1 MNNKNNSTL
10 LPAETDV
17 LIVGYGPVGAA
28 FAALL
33 GRYRVNTLVI
43 DKQHEILRMP
53 RAIALD
59 NEALRMLQ
67 LIGLSE
73 DAFAK
78 HVIPEVKM
86 HCPLVGQFSRANTSG
101 CIDGHPK
108 LVTFY
113 QPDLEQALRRQ
124 VVEQPSVTCCTGYEL
139 LELQQHRDH
148 VLAEL
153 SDEAGQRHSVKA
165 RYVVGADGASS
176 RVRGLIGEEFTG
188 QSYVEDWLIVDA
200 NQREAEAIDHV
211 EFLCDHRRPTPHMP
225 APGGRERWEFMLH
238 PGERR
243 EDMERPEQIAEL
255 LAPWVKARELSIE
268 RTAVYRFHARCCTRF
283 QKDRVFLIGDA
294 AHITPPFVGQGLVAG
309 LRDACNLAWKLAW
322 VLDQRAAP
330 GILDSYDQERRPHA
344 KEMIDLAKLMGRIVM
359 PRNALLAVLIHGL
372 MKSLT
377 LLPPARRLFEELD
390 IKPKNRFKH
399 GLFRRSAGSKTL
411 PAGGLFSQSLVRH
424 AQAGIVL
431 SDDLL
436 GDQLTL
442 VGFGCDPR
450 AALDGPTQAQW
461 QAQGGGYLQIVQ
473 RGQHGQG
480 STPWVEDLSGELLK
494 QKPLKT
500 VLAVRPDRVIMHSAT
515 LKEAGALVA
524 SCLNL
529 LGHDATQQ
537 VTPTAILTGS

>member
-1 MNNKNNSTL
+1 MDNKNNTTTL
-10 LPAETDV
+10 PTETDV

-33 GRYRVNTLVI
+33 GRYRVKALVI

-67 LIGLSE
+67 LIGLPE

-78 HVIPEVKM
+78 RVIPEVKM

-113 QPDLEQALRRQ
+113 QPDLEAALREQ
-124 VVEQPSVTCCTGYEL
+124 VHHQPSLSVCTGYEL
-139 LELQQHRDH
+139 QDVQQHADH
-148 VLAEL
+148 VEAFLTDAQGLAFT
-153 SDEAGQRHSVKA
+153 VKA
-165 RYVVGADGASS
+165 KYLVGADGASS
-176 RVRGLIGEEFTG
+176 RVRTLIGQEFTG

-200 NQREAEAIDHV
+200 NNRETEAIDHV

-243 EDMERPEQIAEL
+243 EEMERPERIAEL
-255 LAPWVKARELSIE
+255 LAPWVKASDLSIE

-283 QKDRVFLIGDA
+283 QKDRAFLIGDA

-322 VLDQRAAP
+322 VLNQRAAP
-330 GILDSYDQERRPHA
+330 SILDSYDEERRPHA
-344 KEMIDLAKLMGRIVM
+344 QEMINLAKLMGRIVM
-359 PRNALLAVLIHGL
+359 PRNALLAFLIHGL
-372 MKSLT
+372 MKT
-377 LLPPARRLFEELD
+377 MVLLPAARRLFEELD
-390 IKPKNRFKH
+390 IKPKNRFKR
-399 GLFRRSAGSKTL
+399 GLFRRNGSAKVL
-411 PAGGLFSQSLVRH
+411 PAGGLLSQSLVRDTNL
-424 AQAGIVL
+424 GIVL
-431 SDDLL
+431 SDDVL

-450 AALDGPTQAQW
+450 EQLDVHSRERW
-461 QAQGGGYLQIVQ
+461 QAQGGGYLHIVQ
-473 RGQHGQG
+473 RGQQG
-480 STPWVEDLSGELLK
+480 SRYTPWVEDLSGEWLK
-494 QKPLKT
+494 QRPLNT
-500 VLAVRPDRVIMHSAT
+500 VLAVRPDRVIMQ
-515 LKEAGALVA
+515 EAPLHKAVSLVA
-524 SCLNL
+524 SCLDL
-529 LGHDATQQ
+529 LGKKDEQQ
-537 VTPTAILTGS
+537 LTPAAILTRS

>member
-1 MNNKNNSTL
+1 MDNKNNTTP
-10 LPAETDV
+10 LPTETDV

-33 GRYRVNTLVI
+33 GRYRVKALVI

-78 HVIPEVKM
+78 RVIPEVKM

-113 QPDLEQALRRQ
+113 QPDLEAALRQQ
-124 VVEQPSVTCCTGYEL
+124 VQNQPSLSVCTGYEL
-139 LELQQHRDH
+139 QDVQQHADH
-148 VLAEL
+148 VQAFLTDAEGLAYT
-153 SDEAGQRHSVKA
+153 VKA
-165 RYVVGADGASS
+165 KYLVGADGASS
-176 RVRGLIGEEFTG
+176 RVRTLIGQAFTG

-243 EDMERPEQIAEL
+243 EDMERPERIAEL
-255 LAPWVKARELSIE
+255 LAPWVKASELSIE

-283 QKDRVFLIGDA
+283 QKDRAFLIGDA

-322 VLDQRAAP
+322 VLNKGAAP
-330 GILDSYDQERRPHA
+330 TILDSYDQERRPHA

-359 PRNALLAVLIHGL
+359 PRNALLALLIHGL
-372 MKSLT
+372 MKT
-377 LLPPARRLFEELD
+377 MVLLPAARRLFEELD
-390 IKPKNRFKH
+390 IKPKNRFKQ
-399 GLFRRSAGSKTL
+399 GLFKPAKRKVL
-411 PAGGLFSQSLVRH
+411 PAGGLLSQSLVRDR
-424 AQAGIVL
+424 QAGVLL

-450 AALDGPTQAQW
+450 AQLDVPGRERW
-461 QAQGGGYLQIVQ
+461 QALGGGYLQIVQ
-473 RGQHGQG
+473 RGQQG
-480 STPWVEDLSGELLK
+480 NAQTPWVEDLSGDMLK
-494 QKPLKT
+494 QRPLGS
-500 VLAVRPDRVIMHSAT
+500 VLAVRPDRVIMHCAP
-515 LKEAGALVA
+515 LQQVA
-524 SCLNL
+524 SLVDTCLGL
-529 LGHDATQQ
+529 LGEHSARKLTS
-537 VTPTAILTGS
+537 AALLTGS

>member
-1 MNNKNNSTL
+1 MNNKNNSPS
-10 LPAETDV
+10 LPTETDV

-33 GRYRVNTLVI
+33 GRYQVRALVI

-78 HVIPEVKM
+78 RVIPEVKM

-113 QPDLEQALRRQ
+113 QPDLEAALRQQ
-124 VVEQPSVTCCTGYEL
+124 VQDQPSLSVSTGYEL
-139 LELQQHRDH
+139 QDVQQHADH
-148 VLAEL
+148 VEAFLTDAEGLAYT
-153 SDEAGQRHSVKA
+153 VKA
-165 RYVVGADGASS
+165 KYLVGADGASS
-176 RVRGLIGEEFTG
+176 RVRTLIGQEFTG

-200 NQREAEAIDHV
+200 NNREAEAIDHV

-243 EDMERPEQIAEL
+243 EDMERPERIAEL
-255 LAPWVKARELSIE
+255 LAPWVKASELSIE

-283 QKDRVFLIGDA
+283 QQDRAFLIGDA

-322 VLDQRAAP
+322 VLNKGAAP
-330 GILDSYDQERRPHA
+330 AILDSYDEERRPHA

-359 PRNALLAVLIHGL
+359 PRNALLALLIHGL
-372 MKSLT
+372 MKT
-377 LLPPARRLFEELD
+377 MVLLPAARRLFEELD
-390 IKPKNRFKH
+390 IKPKNRFKR
-399 GLFRRSAGSKTL
+399 GLFQRGAAKAL
-411 PAGGLFSQSLVRH
+411 PAGGLFSQSLLRDT
-424 AQAGIVL
+424 QRGIVL
-431 SDDLL
+431 SDEVL
-436 GDQLTL
+436 GDHLTL
-442 VGFGCDPR
+442 LGFGCDPR
-450 AALDGPTQAQW
+450 AALPEASRERW
-461 QAQGGGYLQIVQ
+461 QALGGSYVQIVQ
-473 RGQHGQG
+473 RGQQGNGQ
-480 STPWVEDLSGELLK
+480 TPWVEDLTGEMLK
-494 QKPLKT
+494 QRPLGS
-500 VLAVRPDRVIMHSAT
+500 VLAVRPDRVILHSARVHDT
-515 LKEAGALVA
+515 ASLVDTCLKLFGAQ
-524 SCLNL
+524 
-529 LGHDATQQ
+529 TQPQ
-537 VTPTAILTGS
+537 LTQTAILTQS